1 MTRKNDPLRGLHDAA
16 YAASD
21 AADLPKAVTLFSELI
36 AQVPENAS
44 YHYMRGLAHKYLR
57 NWAESLADNQRS
69 IELHDD
75 LDEASVWN
83 AAIAATA
90 LQRWDEVRRLWSL
103 VGMDMHDGGRVD
115 RKLGTAV
122 IRLNPWHA
130 GETLWASRLDPVR
143 ARIDNVPYAESGHRY
158 GDIVLHDGASTGS
171 RDDGQG
177 RQVHVFNELQ
187 LLERSE
193 FATFVAFVSAPAQA
207 DRNALHDFDD
217 GLGMIEDWTESVRA
231 LCLRCSYG
239 AVHNHERR
247 PEGDWNPDRN
257 LGIAARKRADVASAL
272 AAWARAGS
280 GRVVEAIESP
290 EHEPPAFDASHP
302 WWCGN
307 SDEAGE

>member
-1 MTRKNDPLRGLHDAA
+1 MPRNHDPLRDLHDAA

-21 AADLPKAVTLFSELI
+21 TADLPKAVTLFSELI
-36 AQVPENAS
+36 ATVPDNAS

-69 IELHDD
+69 IELHDE

-90 LQRWDEVRRLWSL
+90 LQRWDEARRLWSL

-115 RKLGTAV
+115 RRLGIAV
-122 IRLNPWHA
+122 VRLNPWHS
-130 GETLWASRLDPVR
+130 GETLWATRLDPVR

-171 RDDGQG
+171 RDDEQG

-193 FATFVAFVSAPAQA
+193 LRTFVAFVSAPTQA
-207 DRNALHDFDD
+207 DRNALDEFDD
-217 GLGMIEDWTESVRA
+217 ALELIEDWTESVRH

-247 PEGDWNPDRN
+247 AEGEWNPDRN
-257 LGIAARKRADVASAL
+257 LGIAARDRADVASAL
-272 AAWARAGS
+272 DAWARAGN
-280 GRVVEAIESP
+280 GRAVEAIESR
-290 EHEPPAFDASHP
+290 EHEQPAFDASHA
-302 WWCGN
+302 WWRGN
-307 SDEAGE
+307 GAEAGD